1 MTQRIFI
8 IVSLF
13 INSAFAQ
20 QTVGLF
26 DNQPSAYN
34 GYTLFNPL
42 ITSST
47 YLIDNCGVKVYEW
60 TSSKGAPAAAIY
72 LTDNGN
78 LLRTFR
84 PDSVSFSMGGAGGGI
99 EILDPNSNTIWQYEI
114 NTDSTLS
121 HHDVELLPNG
131 NILIIAL
138 ELISAQE
145 ASDHGSVAAV
155 DRWSEMILEVDPAT
169 DQIVWEWHAWDHLI
183 QDNDSSLLNYGVV
196 SENPGKINVN
206 YAYDSGDPDWL
217 HANSIDYNPD
227 LDQIIINI
235 PTFGEFWI
243 IDHNTTIAEAATDTG
258 GFSRKG
264 GDLLYRWGNP
274 EAYGRAD
281 TSQKIFE
288 YQHDAHWIKPG
299 LLDEGK
305 IMVFNNGDVRGY
317 SSVDIVS
324 PPLDTNNFNNYS
336 LASQNLPFG
345 PTSLDWSY
353 SDSANFFSRRVSGA
367 QRLKNGNT
375 LICSG
380 WQGNLFEIE
389 YQTDSIVWDYIVP
402 VNIGGPITQGASSGG
417 NFLFRAERFSP
428 SYSGLTNLSLTP
440 STVIEL
446 NPLPSNC
453 ITYVRGCMDSL
464 ACNYNPLANLDNG
477 SCSYPSFSEQSR
489 VICSG
494 DSLSVGNNVYDSSGI
509 YIDTLFDTNG
519 CDSTIITELIVF
531 NTYLVNNVV
540 RKCYGDSVLI
550 NNNVYDQ
557 TGIYVDS
564 FTTVNGCDSIITTNL
579 TIDSEILPLIS
590 QVEDS
595 LTAEILV
602 GANDYAYEW
611 STGETTKT
619 IAPLMNGEYWVI
631 VSDTNNC
638 RSDTVFYNVD
648 WVTTSISDLLSNRI
662 NIYPNPTS
670 RELNINFKIQRSQNT
685 QIRIYNLLGE
695 IVFFESLKNQK
706 GEYRKTLDISMLS
719 KGVYLLKVTSP
730 NRLAER
736 KLVIE

>member
-1 MTQRIFI
+1 MTIRIFI

-13 INSAFAQ
+13 INSVFAQ
-20 QTVGLF
+20 QTVGVF

-34 GYTLFNPL
+34 GYTLFNVFNS
-42 ITSST
+42 SST

-60 TSSKGAPAAAIY
+60 TSSNGGPAAAIY

-84 PDSVSFSMGGAGGGI
+84 PDSVSFTMGGAGGGI
-99 EILDPNSNTIWQYEI
+99 EILDPNSNTIWQYEV

-145 ASDHGSVAAV
+145 AIDHGSNAAV
-155 DRWSEMILEVDPAT
+155 DRWSEMILEVNPAT

-183 QDNDSSLLNYGVV
+183 QDHDSSLLNYGVV

-206 YAYDSGDPDWL
+206 YAYDGIDPDWL
-217 HANSIDYNPD
+217 HANSLDYNPD

-243 IDHNTTIAEAATDTG
+243 IGHSTTTAEASADTG
-258 GFSRKG
+258 GFSNKG

-274 EAYGRAD
+274 EAYGRGN

-288 YQHDAHWIKPG
+288 YQHDAQWIKPG
-299 LLDEGK
+299 LPDEGK

-324 PPLDTNNFNNYS
+324 PPLDTNNFNNYTMNF
-336 LASQNLPFG
+336 QTLPFG
-345 PTSLDWSY
+345 PPTLDWSY
-353 SDSANFFSRRVSGA
+353 SDSANFYSRRVSGA
-367 QRLKNGNT
+367 QRLENGNT

-380 WQGNLFEIE
+380 FQGNLFEIE

-402 VNIGGPITQGASSGG
+402 VAALGPVSQGTPPGG

-428 SYSGLTNLSLTP
+428 SYSGLSNLNLSPT
-440 STVIEL
+440 TVIEL
-446 NPLPSNC
+446 NPSILNC
-453 ITYVRGCMDSL
+453 VTFVSGCMDSL
-464 ACNYNPLANLDNG
+464 ACNYNPLANIDNG
-477 SCSYPSFSEQSR
+477 SCSYPSFSEQSHI
-489 VICSG
+489 ICSG
-494 DSLSVGNNVYDSSGI
+494 DSLSVGNSVYDSSGI
-509 YIDTLFDTNG
+509 YIDTLFGANG
-519 CDSTIITELIVF
+519 CDSTITTELIVF
-531 NTYLVNNVV
+531 NTYLVNNVI

-557 TGIYVDS
+557 TGIYVDT
-564 FTTVNGCDSIITTNL
+564 FTTVNGCDSVITTNL
-579 TIDSEILPLIS
+579 TIDSEILPHIS

-602 GANDYAYEW
+602 GTNDYAYEW
-611 STGETTKT
+611 NTGETTQT
-619 IAPLMNGEYWVI
+619 IAPLINGEYWVI

-638 RSDTVFYNVD
+638 RSDTVFYVVD
-648 WVTTSISDLLSNRI
+648 WITTSIIDLLSSSLST
-662 NIYPNPTS
+662 YPNPTS
-670 RELNINFKIQRSQNT
+670 DELNIYFKIHRNQNT
-685 QIRIYNLLGE
+685 HIRINNVLGE
-695 IVFFESLKNQK
+695 TVFCESVNDFK
-706 GEYRKTLDISMLS
+706 GDYRKKINLSMFP
-719 KGVYLLKVTSP
+719 KGVYLLEVETS
-730 NRLAER
+730 NRLVVE
-736 KLVIE
+736 KIMIE